1 MKNLRII
8 ARLDIKNNF
17 LIKGIQ
23 LEGLR
28 KIGDPEVYAL
38 KYFDEGIDEILL
50 LDAVAS
56 YYDRNSLSETIDRI
70 TKNIFIPITV
80 GGGIRKLEDIDM
92 ILKNGADKVA
102 INTAAVRNLDFITQA
117 SRIYGSQSIVG
128 SVVAKYNGNMWE
140 VYVEN
145 GREPTGLNCF
155 EWIQQLQLA
164 GVGELLLTSL
174 DRDGTRKGF
183 DLELYEQAV
192 KYSQVPI
199 IASGGAGNLID
210 CENLL
215 LSSNLDGIA
224 LASAFHY
231 DKINIMDLKN
241 SLHSVI
247 PSRSVRI

>member
-28 KIGDPEVYAL
+28 KIGAPEDFAF
-38 KYFDEGIDEILL
+38 KYFSEGVDEILL

-70 TKNIFIPITV
+70 AKDIFIPITV
-80 GGGIRKLEDIDM
+80 GGGIRKLEDIDL

-102 INTAAVRNLDFITQA
+102 INTSAVRNLDFITQA

-128 SVVAKYNGNMWE
+128 SVVAKYNGSIWE
-140 VYVEN
+140 AYIEN

-155 EWIQQLQLA
+155 EWIQELQKA
-164 GVGELLLTSL
+164 GIGELILTSL
-174 DRDGTRKGF
+174 DRDGTRRGF
-183 DLELYEQAV
+183 DLNLYKEAL

-199 IASGGAGNLID
+199 IASGGAGNSID

-215 LSSNLDGIA
+215 CSSDVDGIA
-224 LASAFHY
+224 IASAFHY
-231 DKINIMDLKN
+231 NKIDIFGLKHSLN
-241 SLHSVI
+241 SATS
-247 PSRSVRI
+247 SRYIRF